1 LLYQTFG
8 SSYGTLTGIYFLFI
22 LVKKMQNKFICLVF
36 STLFFVQ
43 VNSSYGLEIK
53 PTAGPVFHDFGAVYT
68 FESLDFLPDTTQ
80 HLKAIF
86 DVDDKQTDPGQNN
99 GIISSLHRYYNM
111 HVRSGI
117 PQKNI
122 HLAFVLHGN
131 STKDALLSSV
141 YKGEFN
147 VDNPNTELIK
157 SLAEMG
163 VGVYICGQSMLARG
177 YNKEDLLPE
186 VKVAL
191 SAMTVLTVY
200 QMNNYALIKF

>member
-1 LLYQTFG
+1 
-8 SSYGTLTGIYFLFI
+8 
-22 LVKKMQNKFICLVF
+22 MQNKFTWLVIWA
-36 STLFFVQ
+36 FFLMQAV
-43 VNSSYGLEIK
+43 SSYGQEIK
-53 PTAGPVFHDFGAVYT
+53 PTPGPVFNDFGAVYT
-68 FESLDFLPDTTQ
+68 FEGLDFLPDTTQ

-86 DVDDKQTDPGQNN
+86 DIDDKQTDPVKTN

-122 HLAFVLHGN
+122 HLALVLHGN
-131 STKDALLSSV
+131 STKDALLSPV
-141 YKGEFN
+141 YKEKFG
-147 VDNPNTELIK
+147 VDNPNAELIK
-157 SLAEMG
+157 SLAKMG
-163 VGVYICGQSMLARG
+163 VGVYICGQSMLGRG
-177 YNKEDLLPE
+177 YKKENFLPE

>member
-1 LLYQTFG
+1 
-8 SSYGTLTGIYFLFI
+8 
-22 LVKKMQNKFICLVF
+22 MQNKFSSLLFLACFFLQAM
-36 STLFFVQ
+36 STFGQ
-43 VNSSYGLEIK
+43 EIK
-53 PTAGPVFHDFGAVYT
+53 PTPGPVFHDFGPVYT
-68 FESLDFLPDTTQ
+68 LESLDFMYDTTQ
-80 HLKAIF
+80 QLKAIF
-86 DVDDKQTDPGQNN
+86 DVDNKQTDPGENN

-117 PQKNI
+117 PEKNI

-131 STKDALLSSV
+131 STKDALMSSV
-141 YKGEFN
+141 YEERFN
-147 VDNPNTELIK
+147 VDNPNIALIK